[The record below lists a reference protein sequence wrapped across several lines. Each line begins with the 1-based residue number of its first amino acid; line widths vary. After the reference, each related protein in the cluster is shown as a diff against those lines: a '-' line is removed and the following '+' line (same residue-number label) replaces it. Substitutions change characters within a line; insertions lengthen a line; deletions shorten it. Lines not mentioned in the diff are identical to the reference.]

1 MLAAALIGLVA
12 LSAPAQNGDLLVN
25 DRTYGHNLDDSS
37 WLLRIDPATGKATQ
51 TPICTQQPDGS
62 LFTQPGCG
70 GAGPPAASPDGNSVA
85 FAAADFSYYQPFLPP
100 SWRVRVLSLG
110 TGAWRL
116 IPVSGARL
124 GYDEIVRWTP
134 DSGFVLLGDHN
145 RILLA
150 NADGQ
155 VSRVLA
161 KGTAPDV
168 SASGRLVFARRG
180 SVYVL
185 SASGHTRRLAA
196 GDQPS
201 WSPRGSRVA
210 FTRKGWI
217 YAVRATGGKPH
228 RLARGFHP
236 TWSPDG
242 RQIAFFKAVADANDF
257 GRDSTFVF
265 ALNRA
270 TGRVRRVSS
279 EPIVL
284 EGEIP
289 PNGLDWQPSPAR

>member
-12 LSAPAQNGDLLVN
+12 LSAPPQNGDLLVT
-25 DRTYGHNLDDSS
+25 DRTYGHNADDSS
-37 WLLRIDPATGKATQ
+37 WLLRIDPASGDVTQ
-51 TPICTQQPDGS
+51 TPICEQRPDGS

-70 GAGPPAASPDGNSVA
+70 DVGPPAASPDGNSVA
-85 FAAADFSYYQPFLPP
+85 FAAGDFSYDQPFLPP
-100 SWRVRVLSLG
+100 SWRVRVLSLA

-116 IPVSGARL
+116 VPVSGSRL
-124 GYDEIVRWTP
+124 GYDLIVHWTP
-134 DSGFVLLGDHN
+134 DSGFVLLGARN

-150 NADGQ
+150 GADGQ

-180 SVYVL
+180 SVYVR
-185 SASGHTRRLAA
+185 SAGGRTRRLAA

-201 WSPRGSRVA
+201 WSPRGSSVA
-210 FTRKGWI
+210 FTREGWI
-217 YAVRATGGKPH
+217 YTVRATGGKPR

-242 RQIAFFKAVADANDF
+242 RQIAFFREVRTGAYVY
-257 GRDSTFVF
+257 
-265 ALNRA
+265 ALTRSS
-270 TGRVRRVSS
+270 GRVRRVSS
-279 EPIVL
+279 EAIVL
-284 EGEIP
+284 PDEIP
-289 PNGLDWQPSPAR
+289 PNGLDWQPAPAR